1 MHNEIFNGLRRG
13 EFYVWYQPFLTNDG
27 ARIAGVEALARWNHP
42 SRRIGPGEF
51 IKVAE
56 RSGAIHELGLFVL
69 RQACRDALQWP
80 ALIVAVNVSAPQLLD
95 PHFAE
100 TVQTIVQEAGLPFA
114 RLELEIVESAFI
126 EDFERAEQAIIRLRK
141 LGIRIALDDFGTG
154 YSSLTYLR
162 KLPLDKIKI
171 DQSFVAEVDMVGSA
185 AIVQAVVALGRALG
199 LKITAEGIETENQ
212 YRFLRAC
219 GVHYMQGYMFSMP
232 VAAAAVSECLPPER
246 CGLLRQDRVP

>member
-1 MHNEIFNGLRRG
+1 VHNEIIKGLERG
-13 EFYVWYQPFLTNDG
+13 EFYVLYQPFLTNDG
-27 ARIAGVEALARWNHP
+27 ARIAGVEALLRWNRP
-42 SRRIGPGEF
+42 GLKTGPGEF

-56 RSGAIHELGLFVL
+56 QTGAIHELGLFVL

-80 ALIVAVNVSAPQLLD
+80 ALSVAVNISAPQLLD
-95 PHFAE
+95 PLFVK
-100 TVQTIVQEAGLPFA
+100 TVQTIVQESGLPFA

-126 EDFERAEQAIIRLRK
+126 EDFEIAEQAISRLRK

-162 KLPLDKIKI
+162 RLPLDKIKI
-171 DQSFVAEVDMVGSA
+171 DQSFVAGVDTVGSA

-199 LKITAEGIETENQ
+199 LKITAEGVETQDQ

-219 GVHYMQGYMFSMP
+219 GVQYMQGYLFSCP
-232 VAAAAVSECLPPER
+232 VAAAAISECLPLER
-246 CGLLRQDRVP
+246 RGLLRQDRVP

>member
-1 MHNEIFNGLRRG
+1 MQNEIIKGLRRG
-13 EFYVWYQPFLTNDG
+13 EFSVLYQPFVTNDG
-27 ARIAGVEALARWNHP
+27 ARIAGVEALLRWNRP

-51 IKVAE
+51 IKAAE
-56 RSGAIHELGLFVL
+56 RTGAILELGLFVL
-69 RQACRDALQWP
+69 RQACRDAVHWP
-80 ALIVAVNVSAPQLLD
+80 ALTVAVNVSAPQLLD
-95 PHFAE
+95 PHFVDA
-100 TVQTIVQEAGLPFA
+100 VQTIVQESGLPFA

-126 EDFERAEQAIIRLRK
+126 EDFAIAEQALIRLRK

-162 KLPLDKIKI
+162 KLPLNKIKI
-171 DQSFVAEVDMVGSA
+171 DQSFVAEVDTVGSA

-199 LKITAEGIETENQ
+199 LKITAEGIETQDQ

-219 GVHYMQGYMFSMP
+219 GVHYMQGYLFSVP

-246 CGLLRQDRVP
+246 CGLLRQDRVS